1 MLFYTTLIHL
11 HHRFYL
17 VKNWRPRNVDQI
29 LQENPQVYLETL
41 DNDLFDECNTL
52 DDLHDLDL
60 IDNDGYEI
68 NIYDGDGF

>member
-1 MLFYTTLIHL
+1 M
-11 HHRFYL
+11 
-17 VKNWRPRNVDQI
+17 KNWRPRNVDQI